1 MTTEMII
8 VFGVII
14 LAIILFATEKIPV
27 DLTAIIVMGILLL
40 SRIITPEEGLS
51 GFSNTATITVGAMFI
66 VSAALKKTG
75 AVNFLGI
82 ISSRI
87 FKINFWFGLIVTMI
101 TVGVVSAFIN
111 NTPVVAIFIPILLST
126 AYNNKIW
133 IILDLFVILF
143 SYFN

>member
-75 AVNFLGI
+75 AVNF
-82 ISSRI
+82 
-87 FKINFWFGLIVTMI
+87 
-101 TVGVVSAFIN
+101 
-111 NTPVVAIFIPILLST
+111 
-126 AYNNKIW
+126 
-133 IILDLFVILF
+133 
-143 SYFN
+143 